1 MEQLKLDGIPLYR
14 DGRHYDRIVAKGDD
28 IPFYLAQAR
37 AAEGPV
43 LELGCGTGRL
53 TIPLAKAGI
62 PMTGLDIS
70 EPMLQEARA
79 KAAAAGVDVTWVEAD
94 CREFS
99 LGKKFKLILFPY
111 HSIQHLHEME
121 SLEALFKCVKKH
133 LDKGGVFFV
142 NAFNPSLKLLTRDTS
157 RRYPVARY
165 LDPSGSGEVIIEEN
179 NVYDDERQLNKIT
192 WYSTIGPRRVQ
203 RTDELLLRCF
213 FPQEFDA
220 LLQYNGFKIL
230 KKHGNFDGK
239 AFGSCD
245 PEQIVVCAV

>member
-1 MEQLKLDGIPLYR
+1 M
-14 DGRHYDRIVAKGDD
+14 KGDD
-28 IPFYLAQAR
+28 VAFYLSQAR

-53 TIPLAKAGI
+53 TIPLARAGI
-62 PMTGLDIS
+62 PMTGLDIA

-79 KAAAAGVDVTWVEAD
+79 KAAAACVDVAWVEAD

-99 LGKKFKLILFPY
+99 LGKKFKLIFFPY
-111 HSIQHLHEME
+111 HSIQHLHEKE

-133 LDKGGVFFV
+133 LDKGGVFIV

-192 WYSTIGPRRVQ
+192 WYSTIGPRRIQ
-203 RTDELLLRCF
+203 RTDELVLRCF

-220 LLQYNGFKIL
+220 LLQYNGFKIV
-230 KKHGNFDGK
+230 KKLGSFDGK
-239 AFGSCD
+239 TFAAGD
-245 PEQIVVCAV
+245 MEQIVLCTA